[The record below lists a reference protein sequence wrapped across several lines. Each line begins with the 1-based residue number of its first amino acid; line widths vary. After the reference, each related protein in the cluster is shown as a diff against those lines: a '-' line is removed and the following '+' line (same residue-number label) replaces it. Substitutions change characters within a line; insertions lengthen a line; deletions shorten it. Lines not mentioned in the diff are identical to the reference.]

1 MGLKSKALSQSVLTW
16 ARTVL
21 ANRLATDGRSWVEWF
36 TKMNSGTINNQWMI
50 VDYNK
55 FVPFQK
61 LQDNT
66 LWIVEQL
73 PGYFESRDV
82 TDYLRIAHWPSF
94 NQPFFDK
101 VRALSGNS
109 DMEKRFGPQYSYSMN
124 PRAKIFRRDAGKVT
138 TREDLHRF
146 MRYDNW
152 KDDQFSAAGY
162 GGKSEPR
169 SPENAIAARND
180 LIPRNTT
187 VPEQLALRGIHG
199 NTDAKAVGMDDVKN
213 LRFDFVV
220 GPTNDQQPP
229 FAWEGVGEGQS
240 SPEASGRALSMT
252 DIPRF
257 TTSHGRAWIF
267 PTWAQPRRRL
277 RLPRSTLERYP
288 SEFEAVAVR

>member
-146 MRYDNW
+146 MRYNNW

-162 GGKSEPR
+162 GSKSEPR

-229 FAWEGVGEGQS
+229 FAWEGEWASTEHDGYPQVYNFPWQS
-240 SPEASGRALSMT
+240 VDFSHLGSATTSPEIAEIYA
-252 DIPRF
+252 
-257 TTSHGRAWIF
+257 
-267 PTWAQPRRRL
+267 
-277 RLPRSTLERYP
+277 
-288 SEFEAVAVR
+288 